1 MNATTTSVTQ
11 SQHVGRRASE
21 ADAKRNRICSALLA
35 SAGFV
40 VLLSVSAPALAAVAP
55 SLGSEATF
63 AIASSTYTNT
73 VAGTTINGDICFT
86 TGPAVTPVHT
96 GTFGPC
102 PGAAGGDQAAATA
115 VLTGQPCTTITG
127 PLEATIVGANPPG
140 TFPPGC
146 YTMVGAM
153 NISANGIVTLNGNGI
168 YVFRST
174 GGAITTGANS
184 AIVLA
189 GGACAGNVFWTAVG
203 ATTLGGTSTFVGS
216 VLDAAGVTMGLG
228 ATLSGRAL
236 AFGGTVTTN
245 GANTIT
251 VPAVCAVIGAGA
263 GIPTLSGWAMIMLA
277 GLLAVAGFAAM
288 RSSSEPRA

>member
-1 MNATTTSVTQ
+1 
-11 SQHVGRRASE
+11 
-21 ADAKRNRICSALLA
+21 
-35 SAGFV
+35 
-40 VLLSVSAPALAAVAP
+40 
-55 SLGSEATF
+55 
-63 AIASSTYTNT
+63 
-73 VAGTTINGDICFT
+73 
-86 TGPAVTPVHT
+86 
-96 GTFGPC
+96 
-102 PGAAGGDQAAATA
+102 
-115 VLTGQPCTTITG
+115 
-127 PLEATIVGANPPG
+127 
-140 TFPPGC
+140 
-146 YTMVGAM
+146 MVGAM
-153 NISANGIVTLNGNGI
+153 NISANGIVTLNGNGV

-251 VPAVCAVIGAGA
+251 VPAVCAAIGAG
-263 GIPTLSGWAMIMLA
+263 GTGVPTLSWWAMIMLA

-288 RSSSEPRA
+288 RRPSEPRA